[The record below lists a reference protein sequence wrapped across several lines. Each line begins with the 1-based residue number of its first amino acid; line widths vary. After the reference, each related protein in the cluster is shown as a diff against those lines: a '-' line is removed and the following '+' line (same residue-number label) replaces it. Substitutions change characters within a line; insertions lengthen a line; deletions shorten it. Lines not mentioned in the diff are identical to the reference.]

1 MVPKNLVSGAILRTH
16 VISSQLWTLCL
27 NLHNQWL
34 LQRKPRY
41 SKTYIKTYCE
51 FIVSFLNSL
60 LLGLLPLSHLLADHP
75 LVLDAVAG
83 KNRRGGL
90 QRSWLLM
97 VCCLWSHSW
106 STVMCYCNQMS
117 PPPLQMRVWSLRR
130 LRGLPVSCSEF
141 HSPARIRPYMC
152 LMAVRVKDV
161 ASGSLNFYH
170 FWRNLVISKL
180 PFSKCCPLLVMI
192 DIKRPQW
199 FII

>member
-1 MVPKNLVSGAILRTH
+1 MVPKNLMSGAILRTH

-27 NLHNQWL
+27 NLYKQWL

-106 STVMCYCNQMS
+106 STVMCYCNRMS
-117 PPPLQMRVWSLRR
+117 PPLYRW
-130 LRGLPVSCSEF
+130 GFEASEDCV
-141 HSPARIRPYMC
+141 AC
-152 LMAVRVKDV
+152 LCHAVNFIVQP
-161 ASGSLNFYH
+161 GSDPTC
-170 FWRNLVISKL
+170 V
-180 PFSKCCPLLVMI
+180 
-192 DIKRPQW
+192 
-199 FII
+199 